1 MSIVESLK
9 ISQGGFQLEVKR
21 WEILDEGIHVLA
33 GPSGS
38 GKSTLLRGLMGFEK
52 TPGMKWMF
60 LGEDI
65 AQLPVEKRRLGVV
78 FQSWDLFPHMTA
90 YENVVFA
97 AKARGLNEM
106 TFRERWSW
114 ISETLQMKNFMSTS
128 AEKISGGE
136 KQRTAL
142 ARALIAKPRILLLD
156 EPFSALDETLRDQAR
171 ELLRTVVQID
181 KIPAL
186 LVTHDKRDVD
196 ALANKVSQ
204 IDEIAIIGRESKPR

>member
-9 ISQGGFQLEVKR
+9 IKQEGFQIEVKH
-21 WEILDEGIHVLA
+21 WEILDEGIHVLS

-52 TPGMKWMF
+52 TPTMRWMF

-65 AQLPVEKRRLGVV
+65 AKLPVEKRRLGVV
-78 FQSWDLFPHMTA
+78 FQTWDLFPHMTA

-97 AKARGLNEM
+97 AKARKLNEI

-114 ISETLQMKNFMSTS
+114 ISETLKMKDFMNTR
-128 AEKISGGE
+128 AEKLSGGE

-156 EPFSALDETLRDQAR
+156 EPFSALDEALRDQAR
-171 ELLRTVVQID
+171 ELLKTVVQID

-196 ALANKVSQ
+196 ALANRVSH
-204 IDEIAIIGRESKPR
+204 IDEIATSLRESNNQ